1 MSIYV
6 KKLWVVVFMLSVG
19 LLQDISA
26 NQHYVNKKFINNIT
40 ILNTINTE
48 LVRERG
54 MSVVLMG
61 NYLNENIKKSL
72 LFQRSVLDTAVKKY
86 NRVLVKRGDF
96 DNLINSSVLI
106 KARELL
112 DIKSQNFSKVLSYYR
127 ESEKAIYSKL
137 FSLSKK
143 YTKNRDN
150 YLTDLYLQTLEI
162 KTDLA
167 LQRDIVTYY
176 VARSKWM
183 NDNSLQK
190 YERLFH
196 KNSSYKKLFE
206 QNIVKR
212 EGFIYSKEELSL
224 LNAEIDTMQS
234 AFLQEA
240 NLGNYSFDSHD
251 YFRLI
256 SEQLSLFNELE
267 KNVLNQ
273 LVTI

>member
-1 MSIYV
+1 MSVHI
-6 KKLWVVVFMLSVG
+6 KQLWIIVVITIG
-19 LLQDISA
+19 LLQVSSA
-26 NQHYVNKKFINNIT
+26 NQHYVNKKVINTIT

-48 LVRERG
+48 LIRERG

-61 NYLNENIKKSL
+61 NYRNENIEKSL
-72 LFQRSVLDTAVKKY
+72 LFQRSVVDNAVKKY
-86 NRVLVKRGDF
+86 NRVLVKRGNF
-96 DNLINSSVLI
+96 ESLINTSKLM

-112 DIKSQNFSKVLSYYR
+112 DIKSQNFSNVLSYYR
-127 ESEKAIYSKL
+127 ESEKAIYGKL

-143 YTKNRDN
+143 YTKNRDD

-176 VARSKWM
+176 VARAKWM
-183 NDNSLQK
+183 SDDSLQK
-190 YERLFH
+190 YARLFH

-206 QNIVKR
+206 DNIVKN
-212 EGFIYSKEELSL
+212 EGFIYDKEELVL
-224 LNAEIDTMQS
+224 LNAEIDMMQS

-240 NLGNYSFDSHD
+240 NIGNYSFDSHN
-251 YFRLI
+251 YFRLL

-267 KNVLNQ
+267 KKVLNQ